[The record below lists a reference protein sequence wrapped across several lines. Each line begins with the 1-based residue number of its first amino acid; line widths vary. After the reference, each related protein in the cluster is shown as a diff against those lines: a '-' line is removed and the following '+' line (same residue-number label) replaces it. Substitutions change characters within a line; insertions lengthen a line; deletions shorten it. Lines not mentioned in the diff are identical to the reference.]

1 MSIFLLI
8 AAIILWVAAIGMLPG
23 RPILGPA
30 MSYLGLLCMS
40 LCTNSEGISWLPI
53 NANMLISWLAITLV
67 VMVATVLQPSRIRAQ
82 ARGMAY
88 IIAGGVVGLAI
99 GLLGYT
105 VTSSVS
111 VLYGIMIIATI
122 VGIFFGFLLY
132 SNTPDGRQVG
142 VLSGN
147 FFRYLLAKGFPTAVT
162 LMQIGLVLVLLIYT
176 RDASVQQAMQAPI
189 N

>member
-8 AAIILWVAAIGMLPG
+8 ASIILWLAAIGMLPG

-30 MSYLGLLCMS
+30 MSYLGLLTLS
-40 LCTNSEGISWLPI
+40 LCETDGISWLPI
-53 NANMLISWLAITLV
+53 NSNMLISWLAITLV
-67 VMVATVLQPSRIRAQ
+67 VMVATMLQPAPVRAQ

-88 IIAGGVVGLAI
+88 IIGGGIVGMAI

-105 VTSSVS
+105 MTHSVNL
-111 VLYGIMIIATI
+111 LYGIMIIATL

-132 SNTPDGRQVG
+132 SNTPDGRKIG
-142 VLSGN
+142 ILSGN
-147 FFRYLLAKGFPTAVT
+147 FFRYLMAKGFPTAVT

-176 RDASVQQAMQAPI
+176 RDSAVQSAL